1 MVEGREVEGR
11 LAEGPVRLQGRL
23 LVEGELRGGALTIEG
38 TRIAHVELD
47 ERLDG
52 PVIAPGFVDL
62 HLHGFGGCNPLVDL
76 AGMARS
82 LARFGTTSFQPT
94 LFPAEPTALGEC
106 CAALELA
113 ASKLP
118 RGLARVAG
126 IHLEG
131 PFVNPEMAGALPK
144 HDLHAPSVEG
154 LRAILGPAT
163 GSGRMV
169 RTLTVAPELA
179 GAFDLIAECT
189 KSGVRV
195 SLGHSK
201 SDAATAR
208 KAAKHGATGA
218 THLFNAMGPIH
229 HREIGLA
236 GMALTD
242 AALHAEIIG
251 DLMHVGGDAI
261 DLALKARTPRGLCLV
276 SDALQGAGT
285 GCDHFHAN
293 GRDHVIRDG
302 AAYYPSAVAGDPPK
316 LAGSALSQLEMVRR
330 LVARGFVSLADALTM
345 ASTTPAE
352 ALGLTCGRIAVGAP
366 ADLVVLSGPDLAL
379 EAVYVDGVRGA

>member
-38 TRIAHVELD
+38 TRIASVELD

-76 AGMARS
+76 AGMARA

-118 RGLARVAG
+118 RGLARVVG

-144 HDLHAPSVEG
+144 RDLHAPSVEG

-330 LVARGFVSLADALTM
+330 LVSRGFVSLADALTM
-345 ASTTPAE
+345 ASTTPAD
-352 ALGLTCGRIAVGAP
+352 ALGLACGRIAVGAP
-366 ADLVVLSGPDLAL
+366 ADLVVLSAQDLAL
-379 EAVYVDGVRGA
+379 EAVYVGGVRGA

>member
-1 MVEGREVEGR
+1 MADARNNLLLV
-11 LAEGPVRLQGRL
+11 LSGRL
-23 LVEGELRGGALTIEG
+23 LVDGELRGGSLTIEG
-38 TRIAHVELD
+38 GRIARVELD
-47 ERLDG
+47 DTIDG
-52 PVIAPGFVDL
+52 SVIAPGFVDL
-62 HLHGFGGCNPLVDL
+62 HLHGFGGCNPLLDL
-76 AGMARS
+76 EGMARA
-82 LARFGTTSFQPT
+82 LARFGTTTFQPT
-94 LFPAEPTALGEC
+94 LFPAEPAALGEC
-106 CAALELA
+106 CASLEA
-113 ASKLP
+113 AATKLP
-118 RGLARVAG
+118 QGVARVAG

-144 HDLHAPSVEG
+144 HDLHAPSVAG

-169 RTLTVAPELA
+169 RTLTVAPELP
-179 GAFDLIAECT
+179 GAFELVAECA

-242 AALHAEIIG
+242 AALYAEIIG

-285 GCDHFHAN
+285 GCDRFHAN
-293 GRDHVIRDG
+293 GRDHVIHDG
-302 AAYYPSAVAGDPPK
+302 AAYYPGAVAGDPPK

-330 LVARGFVSLADALTM
+330 LVSRGHVSLADALTM
-345 ASTTPAE
+345 ASTTPAD
-352 ALGLTCGRIAVGAP
+352 ALGLACGRIAVGAP
-366 ADLVVLSGPDLAL
+366 ADLVALSGPELAL
-379 EAVYVDGVRGA
+379 ERVYVAGQRVV

>member
-1 MVEGREVEGR
+1 M
-11 LAEGPVRLQGRL
+11 AEAASSLQGRL
-23 LVEGELRGGALTIEG
+23 LVDGELRGGSLTIEG
-38 TRIAHVELD
+38 GRIARVDLD
-47 ERLDG
+47 DRVDG
-52 PVIAPGFVDL
+52 PVVAPGFVDL
-62 HLHGFGGCNPLVDL
+62 HLHGFGGCNPLLDL
-76 AGMARS
+76 AGMARA

-94 LFPAEPTALGEC
+94 LFPAEPAALGEC
-106 CAALELA
+106 CAALERA
-113 ASKLP
+113 ASSLP
-118 RGLARVAG
+118 RGVARVAG

-131 PFVNPEMAGALPK
+131 PFVNPDMAGALPRR
-144 HDLHAPSVEG
+144 DLHAPSVAG

-169 RTLTVAPELA
+169 RTITIAPELD
-179 GAFDLIAECT
+179 GAFDLIAECA

-208 KAAKHGATGA
+208 KAASRGATGA

-261 DLALKARTPRGLCLV
+261 ELALKARTPRGLCLV

-285 GCDHFHAN
+285 GCDRFHAN
-293 GRDHVIRDG
+293 GRDHLVLDG
-302 AAYYPSAVAGDPPK
+302 AAYYPPAVAGDPPK

-330 LVARGFVSLADALTM
+330 LVSRGFVSLADALTM

-352 ALGLTCGRIAVGAP
+352 ALGLACGRIVVGAP
-366 ADLVVLSGPDLAL
+366 ADLVVLAGPELAL
-379 EAVYVDGVRGA
+379 EAVYVDGLRVPRA

>member
-1 MVEGREVEGR
+1 MADTHRDLVLVVE
-11 LAEGPVRLQGRL
+11 GRL
-23 LVEGELRGGALTIEG
+23 LVEGELRGGALFVEG
-38 TRIAHVELD
+38 GRIARVELD
-47 ERLDG
+47 DSIDG
-52 PVIAPGFVDL
+52 PVVAPGFVDL
-62 HLHGFGGCNPLVDL
+62 HLHGFGGCNPLLDL
-76 AGMARS
+76 EGMARA

-94 LFPAEPTALGEC
+94 LFPAAPAALGEC
-106 CAALELA
+106 CAGLEAAALR
-113 ASKLP
+113 LP
-118 RGLARVAG
+118 EGVARVAG

-131 PFVNPEMAGALPK
+131 PFVNPEMAGALPR
-144 HDLHAPSVEG
+144 HDLHAPSVAG
-154 LRAILGPAT
+154 LREILGPAT

-169 RTLTVAPELA
+169 RTITVAPELP
-179 GAFDLIAECT
+179 GAFDLVAECAR
-189 KSGVRV
+189 SGVRV

-208 KAAKHGATGA
+208 KAARHGAVGA

-242 AALHAEIIG
+242 AALYAEIIG

-261 DLALKARTPRGLCLV
+261 DLALKARSPRGLCLV

-285 GCDHFHAN
+285 GCDRFHAN
-293 GRDHVIRDG
+293 GRDHLVHDG
-302 AAYYPSAVAGDPPK
+302 AAYYPPQVAGDPPK

-330 LVARGFVSLADALTM
+330 LVSRGIVSLADALTM

-352 ALGLTCGRIAVGAP
+352 ALGLACGRLAVGAP
-366 ADLVVLSGPDLAL
+366 ADLVVLAGPDLAL
-379 EAVYVDGVRGA
+379 ERVYIGGRRAV

>member
-1 MVEGREVEGR
+1 MVEGREVKGR

-38 TRIAHVELD
+38 TRIARVELD
-47 ERLDG
+47 ERLEG

-76 AGMARS
+76 AGMARA

>member
-38 TRIAHVELD
+38 TRIARVELD

-76 AGMARS
+76 AGMARA

-118 RGLARVAG
+118 RGLARVVG

-330 LVARGFVSLADALTM
+330 LVSRGFVSLADALTM
-345 ASTTPAE
+345 ASTTPAD
-352 ALGLTCGRIAVGAP
+352 ALGLACGRIAVGAP
-366 ADLVVLSGPDLAL
+366 ADLVVLSAQDLAL
-379 EAVYVDGVRGA
+379 EAVYVGGVRGA

>member
-1 MVEGREVEGR
+1 MTDTRKEAPLV
-11 LAEGPVRLQGRL
+11 LSGRL
-23 LVEGELRGGALTIEG
+23 LVEGELRGGSLTIEAG
-38 TRIAHVELD
+38 RIARVELND
-47 ERLDG
+47 QSDG

-62 HLHGFGGCNPLVDL
+62 HLHGFGGCNPLLDL
-76 AGMARS
+76 AGMARA
-82 LARFGTTSFQPT
+82 LARYGTTSFQPT
-94 LFPAEPTALGEC
+94 LFPAEPSVLGEC
-106 CAALELA
+106 CVTLEAAA
-113 ASKLP
+113 AKLP
-118 RGLARVAG
+118 SGVARVAG

-144 HDLHAPSVEG
+144 HDLHAPSVAG

-169 RTLTVAPELA
+169 RTLTVAPELS
-179 GAFDLIAECT
+179 GSFDMIAECVR
-189 KSGVRV
+189 SGVRV

-208 KAAKHGATGA
+208 KAAQHGAVGA

-242 AALHAEIIG
+242 AALYAEIIG

-293 GRDHVIRDG
+293 GRDHVIHDG
-302 AAYYPSAVAGDPPK
+302 AAYYPPKVAGDPPK

-330 LVARGFVSLADALTM
+330 LVSRGYVSLADALTM

-352 ALGLTCGRIAVGAP
+352 ALGLACGRIAVGAP
-366 ADLVVLSGPDLAL
+366 ADLVVLRGAELAL
-379 EAVYVDGVRGA
+379 EAVYVGGVRAT

>member
-1 MVEGREVEGR
+1 MVEVREVEGR

-38 TRIAHVELD
+38 TRIARVELD

-76 AGMARS
+76 AGMARA

-106 CAALELA
+106 CAALEFA

-118 RGLARVAG
+118 RGLARVVG

-179 GAFDLIAECT
+179 GAFELIAECT

-330 LVARGFVSLADALTM
+330 LVSRGFVSLADALTM
-345 ASTTPAE
+345 ASTTPAD
-352 ALGLTCGRIAVGAP
+352 ALGLACGRIAVGAP
-366 ADLVVLSGPDLAL
+366 ADLVVLSAQDLAL
-379 EAVYVDGVRGA
+379 EAVYVGGVRGA

>member
-38 TRIAHVELD
+38 TRIASVELD

-76 AGMARS
+76 AGMARA

-118 RGLARVAG
+118 RGLARVVG

-330 LVARGFVSLADALTM
+330 LVSRGFVSLADALTM
-345 ASTTPAE
+345 ASTTPAD
-352 ALGLTCGRIAVGAP
+352 ALGLACGRIAVGAP
-366 ADLVVLSGPDLAL
+366 ADLVVLSAQDLAL
-379 EAVYVDGVRGA
+379 EAVYVGGVRGA